1 MADNSTPRKEDIRK
15 SKSLILSAIVVGS
28 SLLPVI
34 VPGILAYA
42 MRDRLMNLVDARPQ
56 SGWLGLI
63 ASILVLALQIWMTRR
78 STFRICFENLRMP
91 AQEIVGYIWLCRF
104 SVAMLAM
111 VAVTFLAVPQGEES
125 LRTLFEHAHR
135 YDFWYSLRACFF
147 HGCVIL
153 FSLALWFS
161 SRYLVDRFRSENRGS
176 SIQINFPRILGAMGS
191 LIPALALHQASYA
204 YLGESYPVT
213 RTLLILPAF
222 ALFFVGPRLFPGL
235 LLGLGVIY
243 LAAYIPN
250 IWIVDRGGVEEHA
263 WHSLNRAALIEVFLG
278 SLLSWFFVGHRSL
291 REAQGIRAGAAT
303 SAAAQPADKG
313 KMDVDAGDS
322 ALAAR
327 FEALSSAPSAHPR
340 GSASSALAAIQAI
353 PDFGTHGSLSFP
365 RIWGLCCG
373 AFILILAVITV
384 FPEVPGSLNAAGIL
398 IFACA
403 SWISIGSMLTSFSE
417 KPPGQTALRARPL
430 PVFTALIAA
439 LVGFG
444 LINDNH
450 PVRQLGRLPLPA
462 PLEPNLHAYIGHWLG
477 SSGERCPEAAGGPQ
491 PMVLVAAEGGGIRA
505 AYWTASVL
513 SALQDR
519 YPCFASGVA
528 GLSGVSGGSVG
539 SAVFAAQV
547 AHRIGL
553 APGAPRP
560 QCEDYD
566 GASKDTYLAC
576 SRRMLGRDFLSPTL
590 AYLLFP
596 DLVQRFLP
604 FPVAFFDRGAALEQA
619 WERSWKATFKTSDYF
634 AAPFD
639 SLWRN
644 GGPAWRVPALF
655 LNGTWAENGWR
666 LISAPVQLGREEV
679 SAARNVFD
687 LSDHPLRLST
697 AAHVSARFTYV
708 SPAGTLVRDGQV
720 AGHVVDGAYFEN
732 SGSATAGEILNASR
746 GLLDSAGYR
755 LARARDTVDVVPI
768 MLVIRFQEHAPR
780 DCMELSCGWVPKP
793 QLILKESTVPLKTLM
808 NTRTARG
815 DFSLDAIRIQILR
828 VARLQRPQAPPA
840 KVLEATLRETQVPL
854 PLGWSLSEVA
864 QEEMAHQLEGW
875 LKDSDAIR
883 YLDGIFAHSE
893 ATRMASRDAAAFR

>member
-1 MADNSTPRKEDIRK
+1 MTDFTRTPPQIPPEQANFRSRMADNATPRKQDIRS
-15 SKSLILSAIVVGS
+15 SKSLMLSAIVVAS

-34 VPGILAYA
+34 LPGIFAYA
-42 MRDRLMNLVDARPQ
+42 LRNPLLSMVDARPQ
-56 SGWLGLI
+56 SGWLGLF
-63 ASILVLALQIWMTRR
+63 ASLLVIGLQIWMTRR

-91 AQEIVGYIWLCRF
+91 AQEIIGYLWLCRF
-104 SVAMLAM
+104 GVAMLLM
-111 VAVTFLAVPQGEES
+111 VAATFLLVPQGEES

-135 YDFWYSLRACFF
+135 FDFWYYLRACFF
-147 HGCVIL
+147 HASVVL

-161 SRYLVDRFRSENRGS
+161 SRYLVDRFRGENRGS
-176 SIQINFPRILGAMGS
+176 SIQINFPRILGALGC

-204 YLGESYPVT
+204 YLSDSHPVT
-213 RTLLILPAF
+213 RVLLMLPAF

-235 LLGLGVIY
+235 LLLLGVIY
-243 LAAYIPN
+243 ATAYFPN
-250 IWIVDRGGVEEHA
+250 IWIVDRGGVEGHA
-263 WHSLNRAALIEVFLG
+263 WHSLNRAALIEFFLG
-278 SLLSWFFVGHRSL
+278 GLLSWFFVGHRAL
-291 REAQGIRAGAAT
+291 REAQSLRVGATAEMPAVPADPGGKPGAGAGT
-303 SAAAQPADKG
+303 
-313 KMDVDAGDS
+313 VV
-322 ALAAR
+322 
-327 FEALSSAPSAHPR
+327 APSA
-340 GSASSALAAIQAI
+340 
-353 PDFGTHGSLSFP
+353 DFMTRTSQSFP
-365 RIWGLCCG
+365 RIWWLCG
-373 AFILILAVITV
+373 AAFILILAVITL

-398 IFACA
+398 VFACA
-403 SWISIGSMLTSFSE
+403 SWISLGSMLTSFSE

-430 PVFTALIAA
+430 PVFSALIAA

-450 PVRQLGRLPLPA
+450 PVRQLGRLPMPA
-462 PLEPNLHAYIGHWLG
+462 PREPSLHAYIGDWLAA
-477 SSGERCPEAAGGPQ
+477 SGDRCPEAEGRPQ
-491 PMVLVAAEGGGIRA
+491 PLILVAAEGGGIRA

-528 GLSGVSGGSVG
+528 ALSGVSGGSVG

-553 APGAPRP
+553 AQGAPQP
-560 QCEDYD
+560 VCQDYD
-566 GASKDTYLAC
+566 GAIKNTYLAC
-576 SRRMLGRDFLSPTL
+576 SRRVLGKDFLSPTL

-604 FPVAFFDRGAALEQA
+604 FPVAFFDRGAALEKS
-619 WERSWKATFKTSDYF
+619 WERSWKSTFKSSDYF

-639 SLWRN
+639 SLWKN
-644 GGPAWRVPALF
+644 PGPAWRVPALF

-687 LSDHPLRLST
+687 LADHPMRLST

-708 SPAGTLVRDGQV
+708 SPAGTLIRDGKV

-746 GLLDSAGYR
+746 GVLDSAGYR
-755 LARARDTVDVVPI
+755 LARTKDTVDVVPI
-768 MLVIRFQEHAPR
+768 LLVIRFQAQLPKDRIELTTGPVPR
-780 DCMELSCGWVPKP
+780 P
-793 QLILKESTVPLKTLM
+793 QLVLKETTVPLTTLM
-808 NTRTARG
+808 NTRSARG
-815 DFSLDAIRIQILR
+815 DFSLDAIRIQMTR
-828 VARLQRPQAPPA
+828 VARLQHATAPPA
-840 KVLEATLRETQVPL
+840 RVIEATLYETQAPL

-875 LKDSDAIR
+875 LQHSEAVR
-883 YLDGIFAHSE
+883 YLDGIFAHGGP
-893 ATRMASRDAAAFR
+893 AAQTSL